1 MLHAPDR
8 GDPGPEP
15 NGASTRAYR
24 PRGPDRRRGNRRRV
38 TALGTWDDAFI
49 LFDGRMRALH
59 LWATGVR
66 ELSSNLE
73 LDWCI
78 ACLADVRSALYQL
91 HVAATRERLA
101 PSSVG
106 PPVVSYLSEAYVW
119 CGDVLDNVEALIH
132 ELSGGPSV
140 RDTGL
145 AQDSSAYIDEFLAP
159 LFRRM
164 CESARGATVATPPER
179 ALLPLAER
187 LHGAIVS
194 LNWVLQ
200 AA

>member
-8 GDPGPEP
+8 GDPRTSPT
-15 NGASTRAYR
+15 GASTRAYR
-24 PRGPDRRRGNRRRV
+24 PRGPDRRRADRRRAS
-38 TALGTWDDAFI
+38 TPGTRDDSFI
-49 LFDGRMRALH
+49 LFDARMRALH

-91 HVAATRERLA
+91 HVSAANERMA
-101 PSSVG
+101 PSPTAS
-106 PPVVSYLSEAYVW
+106 PVVAYLSAAYVW
-119 CGDVLDNVEALIH
+119 CGDVLDNVEALVRT
-132 ELSGGPSV
+132 LSGAPSV
-140 RDTGL
+140 LDAGL
-145 AQDSSAYIDEFLAP
+145 AQESSAYIDEFLAP
-159 LFRRM
+159 LFRRT
-164 CESARGATVATPPER
+164 CESVRGATTAPPPER
-179 ALLPLAER
+179 ALVPLAER
-187 LHGAIVS
+187 LHVAIVS

>member
-15 NGASTRAYR
+15 NGASTRAHR
-24 PRGPDRRRGNRRRV
+24 PRGPERRRANRRRGTTLATR
-38 TALGTWDDAFI
+38 DDAFI
-49 LFDGRMRALH
+49 LFDARMRALH

-66 ELSSNLE
+66 DLSSNLE

-91 HVAATRERLA
+91 HVAAANDPMAR
-101 PSSVG
+101 SSAG
-106 PPVVSYLSEAYVW
+106 LPVALYLSEAYVW
-119 CGDVLDNVEALIH
+119 CGDVLDNVEARVRA
-132 ELSGGPSV
+132 LSGAPSV
-140 RDTGL
+140 LDAGL
-145 AQDSSAYIDEFLAP
+145 AEDSTAYIDEFLAP

-164 CESARGATVATPPER
+164 CESFRGATVAPVHER

-187 LHGAIVS
+187 LHVAIVS

>member
-8 GDPGPEP
+8 GDPRTSPT
-15 NGASTRAYR
+15 GASTRAYR
-24 PRGPDRRRGNRRRV
+24 PRGPDRRRADRRRAS
-38 TALGTWDDAFI
+38 TPGTRDDSFI
-49 LFDGRMRALH
+49 LFDARMRALH

-91 HVAATRERLA
+91 HVAARSELLA
-101 PSSVG
+101 PSSAG

-119 CGDVLDNVEALIH
+119 CGDVLDNVEALVQ

-140 RDTGL
+140 HDAGL
-145 AQDSSAYIDEFLAP
+145 AEDSSAYIDEFLAP

-164 CESARGATVATPPER
+164 CESARGATVAPPPER

-187 LHGAIVS
+187 LHVAIVS